1 MRPRNR
7 RRWAGKDCRKAEIIT
22 KWTGSSS
29 KITEERF
36 TAEQKFHSFT
46 SSLWISL
53 KILQAQQLLQYEL
66 LHFRRTRFCSY
77 LEIETI
83 GSGNQPYRERIN
95 GSKLVCKFGAPTLPK
110 FADRIS
116 SSPADT
122 KTAWEKLD
130 APKLRE
136 GMKTFRPRGPNFR
149 GWRSWQEKAGSLVEK
164 WQLFALREFHF
175 PCSSCR
181 NGRRK
186 EADRRSR

>member
-36 TAEQKFHSFT
+36 TAEKKVHSFT

-53 KILQAQQLLQYEL
+53 KILQAKQLLQYEL
-66 LHFRRTRFCSY
+66 LHFRRIRFVR
-77 LEIETI
+77 T
-83 GSGNQPYRERIN
+83 
-95 GSKLVCKFGAPTLPK
+95 SKLKLLESEISLITNEWTGRNSFGNLELQLFRSSQTEAPPPLQRLLNWMRELK
-110 FADRIS
+110 
-116 SSPADT
+116 
-122 KTAWEKLD
+122 

-136 GMKTFRPRGPNFR
+136 GMKTFRPRGPNFW
-149 GWRSWQEKAGSLVEK
+149 GWRSWQEKAGALVEK

-175 PCSSCR
+175 PCSCCR